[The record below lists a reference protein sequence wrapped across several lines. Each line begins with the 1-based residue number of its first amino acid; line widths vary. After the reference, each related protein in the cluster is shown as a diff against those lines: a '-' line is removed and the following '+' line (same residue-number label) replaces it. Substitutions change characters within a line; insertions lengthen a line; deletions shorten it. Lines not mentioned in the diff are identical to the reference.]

1 MKRTLIQ
8 LLILIIVNL
17 SYFPV
22 SAAVQSQPPNIII
35 YFVDDL
41 GYGDLSCYGSKA
53 INTPN
58 LDKMASEG
66 IRLTSFI
73 TASSVCS
80 PSRAGLLTGRY
91 PTRVGITRVL
101 FPTDN
106 FGLPESE
113 TTIAEA
119 LKPNGYATACIGKW
133 HLGHLPQF
141 LPTNQGFDSYFGIPY
156 SNDMRPTPLM
166 KNQEIIEEPVNQDTL
181 TERYTDEA
189 IKFIT
194 SSRSK
199 PFFLYVAHAMPHIP
213 LHVSPRFRGKSKAGL
228 YGDAVEAID
237 WSVGQI
243 LSTLKQYNLDKN
255 TLVIFASDNG
265 PWYQGSAGRL
275 RGRKATTYEGGVRV
289 PFIAQWQS
297 RIPKGLVSDEP
308 VSALDLFPTIVTATK
323 AHLSVPRPLELDG
336 QDAFSFL
343 TGKLSKRPARLV
355 LYFDG
360 LNLQAARY
368 GQWKI
373 HVARYNIPPYNVATS
388 QRKNLPLNPPE
399 LYNLEIDP
407 DESYDLAADHPEV
420 IKDLKQKI
428 AELMKSF
435 PEAVQQAYAQ

>member
-1 MKRTLIQ
+1 MMKRKLTQ
-8 LLILIIVNL
+8 LLIMIIVNL
-17 SYFPV
+17 SYFPFCGI
-22 SAAVQSQPPNIII
+22 AQQQQPNIII

-106 FGLPESE
+106 TGLPESE

-133 HLGHLPQF
+133 HLGHQPQF

-166 KNQEIIEEPVNQDTL
+166 KNQETIEEPVNQDTL

-189 IKFIT
+189 VKFIT
-194 SSRSK
+194 ASKNK

-243 LSTLKQYNLDKN
+243 LNTLKQLNLDKN

-289 PFIAQWQS
+289 QIG
-297 RIPKGLVSDEP
+297 R
-308 VSALDLFPTIVTATK
+308 
-323 AHLSVPRPLELDG
+323 AHV
-336 QDAFSFL
+336 
-343 TGKLSKRPARLV
+343 
-355 LYFDG
+355 
-360 LNLQAARY
+360 
-368 GQWKI
+368 
-373 HVARYNIPPYNVATS
+373 
-388 QRKNLPLNPPE
+388 
-399 LYNLEIDP
+399 
-407 DESYDLAADHPEV
+407 
-420 IKDLKQKI
+420 
-428 AELMKSF
+428 
-435 PEAVQQAYAQ
+435 

>member
-1 MKRTLIQ
+1 MMKRKLAQ
-8 LLILIIVNL
+8 LFIVIIINL
-17 SYFPV
+17 SYFPASV
-22 SAAVQSQPPNIII
+22 TAQPQPPNIII

-106 FGLPESE
+106 TGLPESE

-141 LPTNQGFDSYFGIPY
+141 LPTNHGFDSYFGIPY

-166 KNQEIIEEPVNQDTL
+166 KNQETIEEPVNQDTL

-189 IKFIT
+189 VKFIT
-194 SSRSK
+194 ASRNK

-243 LSTLKQYNLDKN
+243 LNTLKQLNLDKN

-289 PFIAQWQS
+289 PFIARWQNH
-297 RIPKGLVSDEP
+297 IPRGVVSDEP
-308 VSALDLFPTIVTATK
+308 VSALDLFPTIVTATG
-323 AHLSVPRPLELDG
+323 AHLARPLELDG
-336 QDAFSFL
+336 QDALSFL
-343 TGKLSKRPARLV
+343 TGKATKRAARLV

-373 HVARYNIPPYNVATS
+373 HVARYNIPPYNAATS

-399 LYNLEIDP
+399 LYDLEIDP
-407 DESYDLAADHPEV
+407 DESYDLAIDHPEV
-420 IKDLKQKI
+420 IKDLKQRI
-428 AELMKSF
+428 AQLMKTF

>member
-1 MKRTLIQ
+1 MKRKLTHLF
-8 LLILIIVNL
+8 ILIIVNL
-17 SYFPV
+17 SCLPV
-22 SAAVQSQPPNIII
+22 TATVQQPQPNIII

-106 FGLPESE
+106 TGLPESE

-141 LPTNQGFDSYFGIPY
+141 LPTNHGFDSYFGIPY

-166 KNQEIIEEPVNQDTL
+166 KNLETIEEPVNQDTL

-189 IKFIT
+189 VKFIT
-194 SSRSK
+194 ASRNK

-243 LSTLKQYNLDKN
+243 LNTLKQLNLDKN

-289 PFIAQWQS
+289 PFIARWQNH
-297 RIPKGLVSDEP
+297 IPKGLVSDEP
-308 VSALDLFPTIVTATK
+308 VSALDLFPTIVTATG
-323 AHLSVPRPLELDG
+323 ARPSPTLELDG

-343 TGKLSKRPARLV
+343 TGKANKRPARLV

-373 HVARYNIPPYNVATS
+373 HVARYNIPPYSAAS
-388 QRKNLPLNPPE
+388 GQRKNLPLNPPE
-399 LYNLEIDP
+399 LYNLEVDP

-420 IKDLKQKI
+420 IKDLKQRI
-428 AELMKSF
+428 AQLMKTF